1 MMGIMQTGILVICVV
16 LMAVQFKSLKPE
28 YGIYMTIAAALVL
41 FFYSL
46 SRMKVIFDAV
56 NTLKSY
62 INLDGY
68 LPIIIK
74 IVGISYISEFAS
86 DICKDSG
93 YGTIGNQIQIFGK
106 LSILAVS
113 MPVFQA
119 LFKTID
125 GLIK

>member
-1 MMGIMQTGILVICVV
+1 MISIIHIGILVICVV

-28 YGIYMTIAAALVL
+28 YGIYMTIAAALVI

-46 SRMKVIFDAV
+46 GKIQVIFESI
-56 NTLKSY
+56 NSLNKY
-62 INLDGY
+62 INLGGY
-68 LPIIIK
+68 MPVIIK

-113 MPVFQA
+113 MPVFEA

-125 GLIK
+125 GLIT

>member
-1 MMGIMQTGILVICVV
+1 MMTIIQLGIFVVCVV

-28 YGIYMTIAAALVL
+28 YGIYMTIAAALVI

-46 SRMKVIFDAV
+46 SKIQVIFESI
-56 NTLKSY
+56 NTLKKY
-62 INLDGY
+62 VNLGGY
-68 LPIIIK
+68 MPVIIK

-113 MPVFQA
+113 MPVFEA

-125 GLIK
+125 GLIS

>member
-1 MMGIMQTGILVICVV
+1 MINIMQLGILVVCVV

-28 YGIYMTIAAALVL
+28 YGIYMTIAAALAI

-46 SRMKVIFDAV
+46 DRIHVIFEAIQ
-56 NTLKSY
+56 TLKKY
-62 INLDGY
+62 VNVGGY
-68 LPIIIK
+68 MPVIIK

-93 YGTIGNQIQIFGK
+93 YGAVGNQIQIFGK
-106 LSILAVS
+106 LSVLAVS
-113 MPVFQA
+113 MPVFEA
-119 LFKTID
+119 LFETID

>member
-1 MMGIMQTGILVICVV
+1 MISIIQIGILVICVV

-28 YGIYMTIAAALVL
+28 YGIYMTIAAALVI

-46 SRMKVIFDAV
+46 GKIQVIFESI
-56 NTLKSY
+56 NSLNKY
-62 INLDGY
+62 INLGGY
-68 LPIIIK
+68 MPVIIK

-113 MPVFQA
+113 MPVFEA

-125 GLIK
+125 GLIT

>member
-1 MMGIMQTGILVICVV
+1 MTIIQLGIFVVCVV

-28 YGIYMTIAAALVL
+28 YGIYMTIAAALVI

-46 SRMKVIFDAV
+46 SKIQVIFESI
-56 NTLKSY
+56 NTLKKY
-62 INLDGY
+62 VNLGGY
-68 LPIIIK
+68 MPVIIK

-113 MPVFQA
+113 MPVFEA

-125 GLIK
+125 GLIS

>member
-1 MMGIMQTGILVICVV
+1 MMSIIQLGIFVVCVV

-28 YGIYMTIAAALVL
+28 YGIYMTIAAALVI

-46 SRMKVIFDAV
+46 SKMQVIFESIY
-56 NTLKSY
+56 TLKKY
-62 INLDGY
+62 VNLGGY
-68 LPIIIK
+68 MPVIIK

-113 MPVFQA
+113 MPVFEA

-125 GLIK
+125 GLIS